1 MEAGGFVGIY
11 KGFLPAAT
19 CCGQDVTLSLGQITE
34 GATWEKVA
42 RLTTDYLNG
51 EPPIV
56 EVGSWEVNA
65 AGGVTIT
72 LEGRE
77 ARVYDQPK
85 IIEFEAVEGTLT
97 TSEDEDAYGSVG
109 LKLFNLLGLI
119 AATFP

>member
-1 MEAGGFVGIY
+1 M
-11 KGFLPAAT
+11 T
-19 CCGQDVTLSLGQITE
+19 
-34 GATWEKVA
+34 

-56 EVGSWEVNA
+56 EVGSWEVND